1 MKEYVA
7 VTSSRIA
14 SVFKTLDSID
24 TDSLYFVGV
33 KFIEREV
40 AETQPDLVQIIPYV
54 VLANRGR
61 LLVYERTTKGG
72 DKRLHGRRSIGF
84 GGHINPVDDPDNT
97 LRIIPMIFRC
107 AIRELYE
114 ETNID
119 LKDNPI
125 FYHLEGQCFI
135 NENET
140 LVDQVHLGVVYLLNL
155 PDDVADSLKLTD
167 PALKVVGWVDK
178 RPKRLEN
185 WSKIIFETALR
196 EAKAEWR
203 ESS

>member
-1 MKEYVA
+1 MKEFVA

-14 SVFKTLDSID
+14 SVFKTLDPID
-24 TDSLYFVGV
+24 TDSLDFVGV
-33 KFIEREV
+33 RFIEREV
-40 AETQPDLVQIIPYV
+40 AETQPDFVQIIPYV

-61 LLVYERTTKGG
+61 LLIYERTTKGG

-84 GGHINPVDDPDNT
+84 GGHINPVDDPDNN

-119 LKDNPI
+119 LPAWVIEYYMED
-125 FYHLEGQCFI
+125 QCLI

-140 LVDQVHLGVVYLLNL
+140 LVDQMHLGIVYLLNL
-155 PDDVADSLKLTD
+155 PDDVADSLKITD
-167 PALKVVGWVDK
+167 PELKIVGWVDK
-178 RPKRLEN
+178 KPKRLEN
-185 WSKIIFETALR
+185 WSKIIFEMALR
-196 EAKAEWR
+196 KAKAKR
-203 ESS
+203 R